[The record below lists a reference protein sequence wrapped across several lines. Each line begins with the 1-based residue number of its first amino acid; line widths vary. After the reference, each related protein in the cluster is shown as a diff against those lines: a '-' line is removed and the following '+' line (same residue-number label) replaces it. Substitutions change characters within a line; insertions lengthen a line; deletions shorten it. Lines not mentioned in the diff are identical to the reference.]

1 MHGQTHSWTVN
12 HTDRRISARTDEI
25 ACVALYYP
33 ITLEWHEKKN
43 CIWVMCFVVYWSFE
57 LCAPWFTDHLSYVLR
72 GLLIIWVMCSV
83 IYWSSELCASW
94 FTDHLSCVLRDLL
107 IIWVMCSVVYWSFEL
122 CAPWFTDHLSYV
134 LRGLLIIWAMCS
146 LVYWSFELC
155 APWLTDH
162 LSYVLRGLLII
173 CKNTLRVEQDHTPC
187 IMDPIF
193 STHPLKIAKFTE
205 MRKSNVLALIWM
217 IWDTLMLKLIAN
229 K

>member
-83 IYWSSELCASW
+83 IYWSSELCAPW
-94 FTDHLSCVLRDLL
+94 FTDHLSYVLRDLL

-134 LRGLLIIWAMCS
+134 LRGWLIIWVMCS
-146 LVYWSFELC
+146 VVYWSF
-155 APWLTDH
+155 ARTR
-162 LSYVLRGLLII
+162 SVLNRII
-173 CKNTLRVEQDHTPC
+173 LRVLW
-187 IMDPIF
+187 ISFFLPI
-193 STHPLKIAKFTE
+193 LW
-205 MRKSNVLALIWM
+205 KSQSLQRWERVMYWP
-217 IWDTLMLKLIAN
+217 
-229 K
+229 

>member
-72 GLLIIWVMCSV
+72 GLLII
-83 IYWSSELCASW
+83 
-94 FTDHLSCVLRDLL
+94 
-107 IIWVMCSVVYWSFEL
+107 
-122 CAPWFTDHLSYV
+122 
-134 LRGLLIIWAMCS
+134 
-146 LVYWSFELC
+146 
-155 APWLTDH
+155 
-162 LSYVLRGLLII
+162 

-187 IMDPIF
+187 IMDLIF

-217 IWDTLMLKLIAN
+217 MWDTLMLKLIAI